1 MKTKILYNENMHFE
15 HINWKREL
23 AFWED
28 ELKSFNRRLSE
39 LVSRWTDKDVLAKL
53 EHFQNEFVLHEAVI
67 EDLQEIIEEHETRI
81 AAQSK
86 TNKDALDTQ
95 LAKKHVEFRNKME
108 NQRNIY
114 TQLKKDFFR
123 FLEEY
128 M

>member
-108 NQRNIY
+108 NQRHIY
-114 TQLKKDFFR
+114 TQLKKGFFR